1 MIYRVPTYRTIRNN
15 MMTNKH
21 TGTCAIAVIFA
32 MLIPFTANAQVKYDV
47 SFPNAVHHEAEISM
61 RIEGLPYQPLEL
73 RVSRTSPGRYALH
86 EFAKNVYNVRATDLE
101 GNALLITRPN
111 PHQWD
116 VHDHE
121 GGAIISYTLYADRA
135 DGTFSQIDA
144 SHAHLNMPA
153 TFMFARNHSDW
164 PIEVAFHL
172 PDHAE
177 WKVASQLFPTDDPS
191 TYTAPNLQ
199 YFMDSPT
206 ELSDFSMRT
215 WTVPRGPGQDDSYE
229 IRLAIHHTGTEAE
242 VDDYAEQVKKVVD
255 QQIAV
260 FGGPPAFDGGTY
272 TFIADYL
279 PWASGDGMEHRNSTI
294 LSSTGSLANNAS
306 GLLGTVSHEFF
317 HAWNVERIRPADLE
331 PFNFEQ
337 ANMAGELWF
346 AEGFTSYYT
355 PLFIRRAGLTTD
367 ADYARAISG
376 GLNFVINSPARKFFN
391 PIEMS
396 MQAPFSDRAASSDP
410 MNFANTFISYYTW
423 GSVIGLNL
431 DLTLR
436 GLGLS
441 LDEFMRYVWQKHGK
455 PEIPYAVA
463 GLEVALAEY
472 SGDAAFAKDFFDRYV
487 RDGQIPDYAQLLAQA
502 GFLLRKRNPGAAFL
516 GQVQLEYD
524 KAGTMIT
531 SNTIIGSP
539 LYEAGLDRG
548 DKILELDATTL
559 KSDADWQ
566 KLESTKKPGDVIDV
580 VFEQRGQR
588 KTVQLKLIEDPRLE
602 VVLFEDTGRTLSDAQ
617 QQFRSMWLNG
627 R

>member
-1 MIYRVPTYRTIRNN
+1 MNK

-21 TGTCAIAVIFA
+21 TNTFAIAIIVA
-32 MLIPFTANAQVKYDV
+32 MCMAYTANAQITYDV
-47 SFPNAVHHEAEISM
+47 SFPNAVHHEADIAM

-73 RVSRTSPGRYALH
+73 RVSRSSPGRYALH

-101 GNALLITRPN
+101 GNELLITRPN

-116 VHDHE
+116 VHDHN
-121 GGAIISYTLYADRA
+121 GGAIIKYTLYADRA

-164 PIEVAFHL
+164 PVEVTFHL
-172 PDHAE
+172 PNAE
-177 WKVASQLFPTDDPS
+177 WNIASQLFPTDDPL
-191 TYTAPNLQ
+191 TFTAPNLQ

-215 WTVPRGPGQDDSYE
+215 WTVPQGPDEAGTYE
-229 IRLAIHHTGTEAE
+229 IRLAIHHIGTEAE
-242 VDDYAEQVKKVVD
+242 VDDYAERVKKVVD

-260 FGGPPAFDGGTY
+260 FGEPPAFDGGTY

-294 LSSTGSLANNAS
+294 LTSTGSLANNAS
-306 GLLGTVSHEFF
+306 RLLGTVSHEFF

-331 PFNFEQ
+331 PFDFER
-337 ANMAGELWF
+337 ANMTGELWF

-355 PLFIRRAGLTTD
+355 PLFIRRAGLTSD
-367 ADYARAISG
+367 SEYARAISG
-376 GLNFVINSPARKFFN
+376 GLNFVVNSPAREIFN

-396 MQAPFSDRAASSDP
+396 MQAPFADRAASSDP

-423 GSVIGLNL
+423 GAVIGLNL

-436 GLGLS
+436 GLGLT
-441 LDEFMRYVWQKHGK
+441 LDDFMRYVWHKHGK

-463 GLEVALAEY
+463 GLEVALAEFTD
-472 SGDAAFAKDFFDRYV
+472 DAAFAKNFFDLYV
-487 RDGQIPDYAQLLAQA
+487 RDGQVPDYAQLLSQA
-502 GFLLRKRNPGAAFL
+502 GFLLRKQNPGAAFL
-516 GQVQLEYD
+516 GQVQLDYD
-524 KAGTMIT
+524 EDGALIR
-531 SNTIIGSP
+531 SNTIMGSP

-548 DKILELDATTL
+548 DRIFKLDDQTI

-566 KLESTKKPGDVIDV
+566 KLKSSKKPGDVIEV
-580 VFEQRGQR
+580 VYEQRGKR
-588 KTVQLKLIEDPRLE
+588 KTAQLELIEDPRLE
-602 VVLFEDTGRTLSDAQ
+602 VILFEDAGQSVSEAQ
-617 QQFRSMWLNG
+617 RQFRAMWLSG

>member
-1 MIYRVPTYRTIRNN
+1 
-15 MMTNKH
+15 MTTKF
-21 TGTCAIAVIFA
+21 TGTFAIAIIFA
-32 MLIPFTANAQVKYDV
+32 MCITSTANAQVSYDV
-47 SFPNAVHHEAEISM
+47 SFPNAVHHEAEITM

-73 RVSRTSPGRYALH
+73 RVSRSSPGRYALH
-86 EFAKNVYNVRATDLE
+86 EFAKNVYNVRVTDLE
-101 GNALLITRPN
+101 GNELLITRPN

-116 VHDHE
+116 VHDHN
-121 GGAIISYTLYADRA
+121 GGAIIKYTLYADRA

-153 TFMFARNHSDW
+153 TFMFARNHADW
-164 PIEVAFHL
+164 PVEVTFHL
-172 PDHAE
+172 PNAE
-177 WKVASQLFPTDDPS
+177 WNIATQLFPTEDPL
-191 TYTAPNLQ
+191 TFTAPNLQ

-206 ELSDFSMRT
+206 ELSNFSMRS
-215 WTVPRGPGQDDSYE
+215 WTVPRGPDEAGTYE
-229 IRLAIHHTGTEAE
+229 IRLAVHHIGTEAE
-242 VDDYAEQVKKVVD
+242 VDDYAERVKKVVD

-260 FGGPPAFDGGTY
+260 FGEPPAFDGGNY

-294 LSSTGSLANNAS
+294 LTSTGSLANNA
-306 GLLGTVSHEFF
+306 GRLLGTVSHEFF

-355 PLFIRRAGLTTD
+355 PLFIRRAGLTSD

-376 GLNFVINSPARKFFN
+376 GLNFVINSPARNFFS

-436 GLGLS
+436 GLGLN
-441 LDEFMRYVWQKHGK
+441 LDDFMKYVWQKHGK

-463 GLEVALAEY
+463 GLEVALAEFT
-472 SGDAAFAKDFFDRYV
+472 GDATFARNFFDLYV
-487 RDGQIPDYAQLLAQA
+487 RDGQVPDYAELLAQA
-502 GFLLRKRNPGAAFL
+502 GFLLRKQNPGDAFA
-516 GQVQLEYD
+516 GQVRLDYD
-524 KAGTMIT
+524 EDGAVIR

-548 DKILELDATTL
+548 DRILQMDGKALE
-559 KSDADWQ
+559 SGADWQ
-566 KLESTKKPGDVIDV
+566 KLQSTKKPGDAIEV
-580 VFEQRGQR
+580 VYEQRGQR
-588 KTVQLKLIEDPRLE
+588 KTAQLKLIEDPRLE
-602 VVLFEDTGRTLSDAQ
+602 VVLFEDADQSISEAQ
-617 QQFRSMWLNG
+617 QQFRDMWLNG